1 MKNLSVLLLLILG
14 IVSFANA
21 QSETSIIL
29 QGHYQ
34 GRNIYVQNPFGSS
47 GVGFCVT
54 RVTVNGDVTTDEI
67 ASSAFEI
74 DFKNF
79 QLGVGEAVEVEIFH
93 QLDCSPKVINPQ
105 VLEPQSTFK
114 VAGGDIKVGSDEVL
128 NWKATEETGKLTYI
142 VEQYRWNKWI
152 KVGEVE
158 GEGTEGAHDY
168 KFKVTT
174 HSGENKFRVKQVDYT
189 GKPRMSPAAN
199 FNNVTEELTFYPK
212 KLKGA
217 KAKIT
222 FSQKTLFEIFDSFG
236 NIVKKGYG
244 ENVDCGTLKKGLYYL
259 NYDNTNAEFSK
270 N

>member
-1 MKNLSVLLLLILG
+1 MKKLSVLLLMALGLVSLG
-14 IVSFANA
+14 IA

-54 RVTVNGDVTTDEI
+54 KVTVNGDVTTDEI

-74 DFKNF
+74 DFSNF
-79 QLGVGEAVEVEIFH
+79 QLTVGDPVEVEIFH
-93 QLDCSPKVINPQ
+93 KLDCSPKVINPQ
-105 VLEPQSTFK
+105 VLEPQSTFET
-114 VAGGDIKVGSDEVL
+114 ISINIGSDEVL
-128 NWKATEETGKLTYI
+128 NWKTKGETGKLTFI

-158 GEGTEGAHDY
+158 GEGTPGEHEY

-189 GKPRMSPAAN
+189 GRPRMSPAATYSN
-199 FNNVTEELTFYPK
+199 TTMPEVTFYPK
-212 KLKGA
+212 KVKTE
-217 KAKIT
+217 IT

-244 ENVDCGTLKKGLYYL
+244 DKVDCGTLKKGLYYL
-259 NYDNTNAEFSK
+259 NFDNTNDEFSK

>member
-1 MKNLSVLLLLILG
+1 MVLGLVTTG
-14 IVSFANA
+14 FS

-54 RVTVNGDVTTDEI
+54 KVTVNGDVTTDEI

-74 DFKNF
+74 DFSNF
-79 QLGVGEAVEVEIFH
+79 QLAVGDPVEVEIFH
-93 QLDCSPKVINPQ
+93 KLDCSPKVINPQ
-105 VLEPQSTFK
+105 VLEPQSTFET
-114 VAGGDIKVGSDEVL
+114 ISINVGSDEVL
-128 NWKATEETGKLTYI
+128 NWKTTGETGKLTYI

-158 GEGTEGAHDY
+158 GEGTPGEHEY
-168 KFKVTT
+168 KFKVTA

-189 GKPRMSPAAN
+189 GRPRMSSPATYNAN
-199 FNNVTEELTFYPK
+199 KEEVTFYPK
-212 KLKGA
+212 KVK
-217 KAKIT
+217 KEIT
-222 FSQKTLFEIFDSFG
+222 FSDKTLFEIFDSFG

-244 ENVDCGTLKKGLYYL
+244 DKVNCETLKKGLYYL

>member
-1 MKNLSVLLLLILG
+1 MKRLSLLLLMTIG
-14 IVSFANA
+14 IVSLGFS
-21 QSETSIIL
+21 QTETSIIL

-74 DFKNF
+74 DFANF
-79 QLGVGEAVEVEIFH
+79 PLKAGDPVEVEIFH
-93 QLDCSPKVINPQ
+93 KVDCSPKVINPQ
-105 VLEPQSTFK
+105 VLEPQSTFVCK
-114 VAGGDIKVGSDEVL
+114 APNIRVTSDEVL
-128 NWKATEETGKLTYI
+128 EWTSTEESGKLTYI

-152 KVGEVE
+152 KIGEVE
-158 GEGTEGAHDY
+158 GIGSKESHDY
-168 KFKVTT
+168 KFKVNC

-189 GKPRMSPAAN
+189 GRPRMSDAVTYTNSEIPEVTYFPKRVKEEIN
-199 FNNVTEELTFYPK
+199 FSSETR
-212 KLKGA
+212 
-217 KAKIT
+217 
-222 FSQKTLFEIFDSFG
+222 FEIFDSFG

-244 ENVDCGTLKKGLYYL
+244 DKVDCGTLKRGLYYL
-259 NYDNTNAEFSK
+259 NYDNTNDEFSK

>member
-1 MKNLSVLLLLILG
+1 MKKLSVLLLLFLGVVSLG
-14 IVSFANA
+14 IS

-79 QLGVGEAVEVEIFH
+79 QLAVGEEVEVEIFH
-93 QLDCSPKVINPQ
+93 KLDCSPKVINPQ
-105 VLEPQSTFK
+105 VLEPQSTFD
-114 VAGGDIKVGSDEVL
+114 VAKAEIKIDGDEVL
-128 NWKATEETGKLTYI
+128 NWKSTNETGKLTYI

-158 GEGTEGAHDY
+158 GAGTPGAHDY

-189 GKPRMSPAAN
+189 GRPRMSPAATY
-199 FNNVTEELTFYPK
+199 NNTTEELTFYPK
-212 KLKGA
+212 KVKGA
-217 KAKIT
+217 NGKIT
-222 FSQKTLFEIFDSFG
+222 FSKKTLFEIFDSFG

-244 ENVDCGTLKKGLYYL
+244 DNVDCGTLKKGLYYL
-259 NYDNTNAEFSK
+259 NFDNQNGEFSK